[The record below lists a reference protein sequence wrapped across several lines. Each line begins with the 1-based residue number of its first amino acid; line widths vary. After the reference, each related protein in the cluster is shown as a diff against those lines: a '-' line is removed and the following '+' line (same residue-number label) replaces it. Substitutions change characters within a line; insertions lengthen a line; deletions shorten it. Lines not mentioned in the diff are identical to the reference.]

1 MTSRETKSLT
11 DIEDKSS
18 GVSNDVLIES
28 LRYQLAQLN
37 PEERMEF
44 GGQEMFN
51 FVMRPVYNS
60 KDKKMSI
67 ELLLYISSLM
77 AGCACQMAA
86 MADNPG
92 TILTLR
98 VKGGETYYAGDA
110 ILQKLFGEQY
120 SPWSIVGGGMKQIGQ
135 EQVFRDFDI
144 QDCIK
149 YSMETMGSDKFGVIR
164 MPDQY
169 RPEVLSK
176 ESITELWNSCT
187 DHLRRII
194 PSVSEWPGCY
204 GVMLQKA
211 IVSAGDIIKPDAALT
226 IIAESMLY
234 ASKLEL
240 RQHAHEEEAPREV
253 CAVPY
258 YSSHMIGTTTTAEKP
273 EKFPFNNSVPK
284 RYVRCIALLMAV
296 AIGIP
301 ATIGVWSFLW
311 RQHSVSCITG
321 LLTALITWG
330 TYGLITRSY
339 PAVLDRV
346 ILGIIAVVGT
356 IVGFAY
362 CINNLLPIHTMNN
375 FLVVLQSMTSP
386 SFWSA
391 LWGSNHEFVSAFV
404 ISLFSAAGFIPY
416 IRHRI
421 SKD

>member
-1 MTSRETKSLT
+1 MTSKETKSLANT
-11 DIEDKSS
+11 EDKSS

-28 LRYQLAQLN
+28 LRYQLAQLS

-67 ELLLYISSLM
+67 ELLLYISSLI

-86 MADNPG
+86 MADDPG

-98 VKGGETYYAGDA
+98 VKGGETYYAGNI

-120 SPWSIVGGGMKQIGQ
+120 SPWAIVGGGMKQIGQ

-144 QDCIK
+144 KDCIK

-164 MPDQY
+164 MPDKY

-176 ESITELWNSCT
+176 ESITELWHSCT

-194 PSVSEWPGCY
+194 PSASEWPGCY

-234 ASKLEL
+234 ASKL
-240 RQHAHEEEAPREV
+240 
-253 CAVPY
+253 
-258 YSSHMIGTTTTAEKP
+258 
-273 EKFPFNNSVPK
+273 
-284 RYVRCIALLMAV
+284 
-296 AIGIP
+296 
-301 ATIGVWSFLW
+301 
-311 RQHSVSCITG
+311 
-321 LLTALITWG
+321 
-330 TYGLITRSY
+330 
-339 PAVLDRV
+339 
-346 ILGIIAVVGT
+346 
-356 IVGFAY
+356 
-362 CINNLLPIHTMNN
+362 
-375 FLVVLQSMTSP
+375 
-386 SFWSA
+386 
-391 LWGSNHEFVSAFV
+391 
-404 ISLFSAAGFIPY
+404 
-416 IRHRI
+416 
-421 SKD
+421 

>member
-1 MTSRETKSLT
+1 MTSKETKSPA

-18 GVSNDVLIES
+18 GVSNDILIES

-67 ELLLYISSLM
+67 ELLLYISSLI

-86 MADNPG
+86 MADDPG
-92 TILTLR
+92 AILTLR

-120 SPWSIVGGGMKQIGQ
+120 SPWSIVGGGMKQIEQ
-135 EQVFRDFDI
+135 EQVFRGFDI

-176 ESITELWNSCT
+176 ESITELWNNCT

-253 CAVPY
+253 CTVPY

-273 EKFPFNNSVPK
+273 EKFPFNNSIPK
-284 RYVRCIALLMAV
+284 RYIRCIALLMAA

-339 PAVLDRV
+339 PAVLDQV

-362 CINNLLPIHTMNN
+362 CINNLLPVHTMNN

-386 SFWSA
+386 PFWSA
-391 LWGSNHEFVSAFV
+391 LWNSNHEVVSAFV
-404 ISLFSAAGFIPY
+404 ISLISATGFIPY

>member
-1 MTSRETKSLT
+1 MTLKETKSPA

-67 ELLLYISSLM
+67 ELLLYISSLI

-86 MADNPG
+86 MADDPG
-92 TILTLR
+92 AILTLR

-135 EQVFRDFDI
+135 EQVFRGFDI

-240 RQHAHEEEAPREV
+240 RQHAHEEKVPGEV
-253 CAVPY
+253 CTVPY

-284 RYVRCIALLMAV
+284 RYVRCIALLVAA

-301 ATIGVWSFLW
+301 ATIGIWSFLW

-321 LLTALITWG
+321 FLTALITWG

-339 PAVLDRV
+339 PAVLDQV
-346 ILGIIAVVGT
+346 ILGIIAVAGT
-356 IVGFAY
+356 VVGFAY
-362 CINNLLPIHTMNN
+362 CINNLLPVHTMNN

-391 LWGSNHEFVSAFV
+391 LWGSNHEVVSAFV

>member
-1 MTSRETKSLT
+1 MTSKETKSLA

-18 GVSNDVLIES
+18 GVSNDILIES

-37 PEERMEF
+37 PEERMKF
-44 GGQEMFN
+44 GGQEMFD
-51 FVMRPVYNS
+51 FIMRPVYNS

-86 MADNPG
+86 MADDPG
-92 TILTLR
+92 AILTLR

-176 ESITELWNSCT
+176 ESIAELWNSCT

-226 IIAESMLY
+226 IIAESILY

-240 RQHAHEEEAPREV
+240 RQHTHEEEVPREV
-253 CAVPY
+253 CTVPY
-258 YSSHMIGTTTTAEKP
+258 YSSHVIDTTTTAEKP

-284 RYVRCIALLMAV
+284 RYIRCIALLMAA

-301 ATIGVWSFLW
+301 ATIGVWSFLC

-330 TYGLITRSY
+330 IYGLITRSY
-339 PAVLDRV
+339 PAVLDQV

>member
-1 MTSRETKSLT
+1 MTSKETKSLA

-67 ELLLYISSLM
+67 ELLLYISSLI

-86 MADNPG
+86 MADDPG

-120 SPWSIVGGGMKQIGQ
+120 SPWAIVGGGMKQIGQ

-149 YSMETMGSDKFGVIR
+149 HSMETMGSDKFGVIR

-176 ESITELWNSCT
+176 ESITELWNNCT

-240 RQHAHEEEAPREV
+240 RQHAHEEEVPREV
-253 CAVPY
+253 CTVP
-258 YSSHMIGTTTTAEKP
+258 YSSHMISTTITAEKP

-339 PAVLDRV
+339 PAVLDQV

-386 SFWSA
+386 PFWSA
-391 LWGSNHEFVSAFV
+391 LWNSNHEVVSAFV

>member
-1 MTSRETKSLT
+1 MALKETKSLANT
-11 DIEDKSS
+11 EDKSS

-28 LRYQLAQLN
+28 LRYQLAQLT
-37 PEERMEF
+37 PEERMKF

-51 FVMRPVYNS
+51 FIMRPIYNS

-67 ELLLYISSLM
+67 ELLLYISSLI
-77 AGCACQMAA
+77 AGCACQMAT
-86 MADNPG
+86 MADDPEA
-92 TILTLR
+92 ILTLQ
-98 VKGGETYYAGDA
+98 VEDGETYYAGDA

-120 SPWSIVGGGMKQIGQ
+120 SPWAIVGGGMKQIGQ

-149 YSMETMGSDKFGVIR
+149 YSIETMGSDKFGVIR

-176 ESITELWNSCT
+176 ESITKLWNSCA
-187 DHLRRII
+187 DHLKRII

-240 RQHAHEEEAPREV
+240 RQHAHEKKAPKEV
-253 CAVPY
+253 CTVP
-258 YSSHMIGTTTTAEKP
+258 YSSHMTGITTTAEKP
-273 EKFPFNNSVPK
+273 EKFPFNNSIPK
-284 RYVRCIALLMAV
+284 RYVRYIALLMA
-296 AIGIP
+296 
-301 ATIGVWSFLW
+301 ATIGISTTIGMWSFLW
-311 RQHSVSCITG
+311 RQHSVSCLTG

-330 TYGLITRSY
+330 IYGLITRSY
-339 PAVLDRV
+339 PAVFDQV

-362 CINNLLPIHTMNN
+362 YINNLLPIHTMNN

-391 LWGSNHEFVSAFV
+391 LWNSNHEIVSAFV

-416 IRHRI
+416 IFHRI

>member
-1 MTSRETKSLT
+1 MTSRETKSLANT
-11 DIEDKSS
+11 EDKSS

-28 LRYQLAQLN
+28 LRYQLTQLN

-253 CAVPY
+253 CTVPY

-273 EKFPFNNSVPK
+273 EKFPFNNSVPN
-284 RYVRCIALLMAV
+284 YVRCIALLMAV

-339 PAVLDRV
+339 PAVLDQV

-362 CINNLLPIHTMNN
+362 CINDLLPVHTMNN

-386 SFWSA
+386 PFWSA
-391 LWGSNHEFVSAFV
+391 LWNSNHEVVSAFV
-404 ISLFSAAGFIPY
+404 ISLISAAGFIPY

-421 SKD
+421 SKFC

>member
-1 MTSRETKSLT
+1 
-11 DIEDKSS
+11 
-18 GVSNDVLIES
+18 
-28 LRYQLAQLN
+28 
-37 PEERMEF
+37 
-44 GGQEMFN
+44 
-51 FVMRPVYNS
+51 
-60 KDKKMSI
+60 
-67 ELLLYISSLM
+67 M

-120 SPWSIVGGGMKQIGQ
+120 SPWAIVGGGMKQIGQ

-149 YSMETMGSDKFGVIR
+149 YSIGTMGSDKFGVIR

-253 CAVPY
+253 CTVPY

-284 RYVRCIALLMAV
+284 HYVRCIALLVAA

-339 PAVLDRV
+339 PAVLDQV

-362 CINNLLPIHTMNN
+362 CINNLLPMHTMNN

-404 ISLFSAAGFIPY
+404 ISLISAASFIPY

>member
-1 MTSRETKSLT
+1 MALKETKSLANT
-11 DIEDKSS
+11 EDKSS

-67 ELLLYISSLM
+67 ELLLYISSLI

-86 MADNPG
+86 MADDPG
-92 TILTLR
+92 AILTLR

-144 QDCIK
+144 EDCIK
-149 YSMETMGSDKFGVIR
+149 YSMKTMGSDKFGVIR
-164 MPDQY
+164 MPDKY

-176 ESITELWNSCT
+176 ESITELWNSCA

-240 RQHAHEEEAPREV
+240 RQHAHEKKAPKEV
-253 CAVPY
+253 CTVP

-284 RYVRCIALLMAV
+284 RYVRYIALLMA
-296 AIGIP
+296 ATIGIP
-301 ATIGVWSFLW
+301 ATIGMWSFLW
-311 RQHSVSCITG
+311 QQHSVSCITG

-339 PAVLDRV
+339 PAVLDQV

-362 CINNLLPIHTMNN
+362 CINNLLPVHTMNN

-386 SFWSA
+386 PFWSA
-391 LWGSNHEFVSAFV
+391 LWNSNHEVVSAFV

-421 SKD
+421 SKG

>member
-1 MTSRETKSLT
+1 MTSKETKSLA
-11 DIEDKSS
+11 DIENKSS

-44 GGQEMFN
+44 GGQEMFD
-51 FVMRPVYNS
+51 FIMRPVYNS

-67 ELLLYISSLM
+67 KLLLYISSLI

-86 MADNPG
+86 MADDPG

-120 SPWSIVGGGMKQIGQ
+120 SPWAIVGGGMKQIGQ

-144 QDCIK
+144 KDCIK
-149 YSMETMGSDKFGVIR
+149 YSIETMGSDKFGVIR

-176 ESITELWNSCT
+176 ESITKLWNSCT
-187 DHLRRII
+187 DHLKRII

-240 RQHAHEEEAPREV
+240 RQHAHEKKVPKEV
-253 CAVPY
+253 CTVP

-273 EKFPFNNSVPK
+273 EKSPFNNSVPK
-284 RYVRCIALLMAV
+284 RYVRYIALLMA
-296 AIGIP
+296 ATIGIP
-301 ATIGVWSFLW
+301 ATIGMWPFLW
-311 RQHSVSCITG
+311 RQHSVSCLTG

-339 PAVLDRV
+339 PAVPDQV

-362 CINNLLPIHTMNN
+362 SINNLLPIHTMNN

-391 LWGSNHEFVSAFV
+391 LWNSNHEIVSAFV